1 VFAKSAVAVRAEMR
15 QRAFRGVRASRQGLK
30 TNEPAPVQRGA
41 GLKHVPLVPN
51 GTFRSDA
58 LQGPVRGELPEGR
71 CARSEFFRSAMTC
84 PMIAW
89 RRWSASACTIIRG
102 ELVNMAVRHEAL

>member
-1 VFAKSAVAVRAEMR
+1 
-15 QRAFRGVRASRQGLK
+15 
-30 TNEPAPVQRGA
+30 
-41 GLKHVPLVPN
+41 
-51 GTFRSDA
+51 
-58 LQGPVRGELPEGR
+58 
-71 CARSEFFRSAMTC
+71 MTC